1 MKITS
6 VFAGSV
12 GMLALAATASAS
24 PYLGIS
30 LDQVDNGGAIAGDTY
45 RLYVD
50 LESGAR
56 IDAVFGNAAN
66 ALNIEVEGGSF
77 VQSAYGGATSMDI
90 NPNFF
95 PFFPSLQWD
104 SFVTIGL
111 LSNVD
116 NALNNIGIDWASF
129 EGGGLLA
136 TDNGSWFVTPND
148 VQGAEVGGR
157 VLIGQFTITSGAS
170 LIGSVSVQGKD
181 ADGVTFQATNISWVP
196 APGALA
202 LLGVAGLVGR
212 RRRR

>member
-30 LDQVDNGGAIAGDTY
+30 LDQVDNGGLIAGDTY
-45 RLYVD
+45 RMYVD
-50 LESGAR
+50 LDSGAR
-56 IDAVFGNAAN
+56 VDAVFGNAAN
-66 ALNIEVEGGSF
+66 TLNIDVDGGSF
-77 VQSAYGGATSMDI
+77 VQSGFGGATSQDI
-90 NPNFF
+90 NESFF

-111 LSNVD
+111 LSNTD
-116 NALNNIGIDWASF
+116 NALNNIGIDWTSF
-129 EGGGLLA
+129 ESGGPLT

-170 LIGSVSVQGKD
+170 LIGSVNVQGKD
-181 ADGVTFQATNISWVP
+181 ADGVTFQALNISWVP

-202 LLGVAGLVGR
+202 LLGVAGIAGR